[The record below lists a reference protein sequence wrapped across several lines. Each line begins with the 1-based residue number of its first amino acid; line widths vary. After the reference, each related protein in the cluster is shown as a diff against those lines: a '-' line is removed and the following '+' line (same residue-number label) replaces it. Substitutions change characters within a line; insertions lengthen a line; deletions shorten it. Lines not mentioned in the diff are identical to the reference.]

1 MEFVKVD
8 SIKEEVEEETPL
20 AGVQP
25 AAVWQEE
32 MEQKPVVE
40 MEFVKVDSIKEE
52 VEEETPLAGVQ
63 PAPMWQGMIEDAQL
77 VGASNFI
84 RLLKD
89 EGCPVSFYWDNNGK
103 NAVILIDFCSKA
115 VVLKG
120 NIYCSDGIHLNKYGL
135 ANLRA
140 AITNK
145 LRL

>member
-1 MEFVKVD
+1 MEQKPVVEMEFVKVD

-63 PAPMWQGMIEDAQL
+63 PAAVWQ
-77 VGASNFI
+77 
-84 RLLKD
+84 
-89 EGCPVSFYWDNNGK
+89 VSRGFTLSRSQCQ
-103 NAVILIDFCSKA
+103 AVS
-115 VVLKG
+115 
-120 NIYCSDGIHLNKYGL
+120 
-135 ANLRA
+135 LRSSHS
-140 AITNK
+140 TTY
-145 LRL
+145 

>member
-1 MEFVKVD
+1 MESIDIAVKEEMEQKPVVEMEFVKVD

-63 PAPMWQGMIEDAQL
+63 PAPMWQTCMQL
-77 VGASNFI
+77 
-84 RLLKD
+84 
-89 EGCPVSFYWDNNGK
+89 
-103 NAVILIDFCSKA
+103 
-115 VVLKG
+115 
-120 NIYCSDGIHLNKYGL
+120 
-135 ANLRA
+135 
-140 AITNK
+140 
-145 LRL
+145 

>member
-1 MEFVKVD
+1 MEQKPVVEMEFVKVD

-63 PAPMWQGMIEDAQL
+63 PAAVWQAISRLGVEPC
-77 VGASNFI
+77 SNL
-84 RLLKD
+84 RLL
-89 EGCPVSFYWDNNGK
+89 P
-103 NAVILIDFCSKA
+103 
-115 VVLKG
+115 LK
-120 NIYCSDGIHLNKYGL
+120 K
-135 ANLRA
+135 
-140 AITNK
+140 
-145 LRL
+145 